1 MNYPDIRL
9 PAIGPGFSGSVQ
21 YKNSVHLS
29 ITIRRGPKPQMY
41 RSCLLLQ
48 ERSPD
53 VNFFCGPAK
62 QLNARDQEIPSRQC
76 GQFLGTKCIHDR
88 SDTGPVY
95 LACAH
100 GTRFTTRIEYAAAD
114 LLSQKMFNCHCHQI
128 GFRVGGWIAIRI
140 YVFCAFKTILSSKT
154 RSAPKGW
161 LPVALAWKD
170 NSIASLKKS
179 SWISTGVLTGLILQL
194 SS

>member
-1 MNYPDIRL
+1 MVEPIEQSQTEVMIYPDIRL

-48 ERSPD
+48 EWSPD

-100 GTRFTTRIEYAAAD
+100 GTRFTTRIECAAAD
-114 LLSQKMFNCHCHQI
+114 LLRQKMFNCHCHQI

-140 YVFCAFKTILSSKT
+140 YRILRLQNDLVVQDEKRSKRVVT
-154 RSAPKGW
+154 RRSGLEGQFNR
-161 LPVALAWKD
+161 LP
-170 NSIASLKKS
+170 
-179 SWISTGVLTGLILQL
+179 
-194 SS
+194 